1 VNPERL
7 ALALVLAVAARLPA
21 QTVDAGAIAGSV
33 FDQATGRPVQYV
45 ALALKNSP
53 GGQTVRTAASDD
65 HGVFRWDDVPF
76 GHYRVVFGLIGF
88 ENRETPD
95 VVVDAQHR
103 AVDLGRLVVVEP
115 SLVMDRVVVSAR
127 AEAFYNSI
135 DRKIYNVGQDIRS
148 VTGSASDLL
157 QNIPSVDVDIEGNV
171 SLRGNGNVLIL
182 INGQTSPLMGTANR
196 AMVLEQLP
204 ADSIEKIEV
213 ITNPSAK
220 YKPDGTAG
228 IINLQLKRRHDAGF
242 SGLVRANGGNDGR
255 YNAGLTVN
263 YNPGKYNVFESFN
276 VRQDDRPRYAQDT
289 RSHLDAA
296 TNTFL
301 ATDQQTVEH
310 SRPLSS
316 LVQAGLDYSVDA
328 ANKLGA
334 TASYNHLTFFRTATV
349 SNRARNAGGGVTS
362 DYDRL
367 RTDPEWHKTLEV
379 EATYQHRFPQ
389 DGHELN
395 LTLKNDRHQELEDNH
410 YSDVYRLPAAPTTYD
425 NTLIKPTETGRE
437 ALVEYVRPYANDA
450 KLEAGCSWEANK
462 NDMDFRGNF
471 LDPAT
476 GLWVADVTK
485 TNRFIYR
492 DAIQALYATYGQ
504 PWGQFG
510 ILAGLRM
517 EQTMIDTNQVT
528 TRVTDTNKYFR
539 VYPSLH
545 LSYNLTDTSQLQLN
559 YSHRIHRPE
568 SDDLNPFPEY
578 QDPYNLRAGNPQL
591 RPEDTHSIEA
601 GYQYKDNET
610 TYLATVYYRYTDHA
624 FTTISRYIDSTTL
637 LTTEENLAVNRSGG
651 LELAAT
657 TNPGKPVSLNFSSNA
672 FWSEVDAS
680 NLGYNARKSTI
691 AWSAKL
697 NANWHVAK
705 RQLIQL
711 NTNFTARRLT
721 AQGYRLP
728 TFVANLGFRHEFRDQ
743 KTAFIVTVSDVF
755 NSLKERTVID
765 TPILHDE
772 NTRRRSAR
780 IVYAGFT
787 YNFGKPGKKPKDDSL
802 PFDNQL

>member
-1 VNPERL
+1 MKLHRFVW
-7 ALALVLAVAARLPA
+7 ALALVAATRLPA
-21 QTVDAGAIAGSV
+21 QTSDMGAIMGSV
-33 FDQATGRPVQYV
+33 FDQANGRPVQYV
-45 ALALKNSP
+45 TLVLKNRP
-53 GGQTVRTAASDD
+53 DGQIVRTAVSDA
-65 HGVFRWDDVPF
+65 HGAFRWDDVAF
-76 GHYRVVFGLIGF
+76 GQYRVVYGLIGF

-95 VVVDAQHR
+95 IAVDGQHR
-103 AVDLGRLVVVEP
+103 SVELGRLIVEEA
-115 SLVMDRVVVSAR
+115 SHVMDRVVVSAGP
-127 AEAFYNSI
+127 EAFYNSI
-135 DRKIYNVGQDIRS
+135 DRKVYNVGQDIRS
-148 VTGSASDLL
+148 LSGSASDLL

-196 AMVLEQLP
+196 ALVLEQLP

-228 IINLQLKRRHDAGF
+228 IINLQLKRRHDIGF

-263 YNPGKYNVFESFN
+263 YNPGKYNVFGTFN
-276 VRQDDRPRYAQDT
+276 VRQDDRPRYATDT

-301 ATDQQTVEH
+301 ATEQRTVEH
-310 SRPLSS
+310 ARPLSS
-316 LVQAGLDYSVDA
+316 LVQAGLDYALSARD
-328 ANKLGA
+328 KLGA
-334 TASYNHLTFFRTATV
+334 SASYNHLTFFRTATV
-349 SNRARNAGGGVTS
+349 TNLARDAGGGVTS
-362 DYDRL
+362 DYDRV
-367 RTDPEWHKTLEV
+367 RTDPEWHKSLEY
-379 EATYQHRFPQ
+379 AGTYQHRFPQ

-395 LTLKNDRHQELEDNH
+395 LEVKSDWHQEVEDNH
-410 YSDVYRLPAAPTTYD
+410 YSDVYRAPATPTTYD

-437 ALVEYVRPYANDA
+437 AIVEYVRPFAGDA
-450 KLEAGCSWEANK
+450 KLEAGGSWEANK
-462 NDMDFRGNF
+462 NDMDFRGEF
-471 LDPAT
+471 LDPVT
-476 GLWVADVTK
+476 GLWIADTAK
-485 TNRFIYR
+485 TNRFIYH
-492 DAIQALYATYGQ
+492 DAIQALYATFGR
-504 PWGQFG
+504 PWGRFG
-510 ILAGLRM
+510 LLAGLRL
-517 EQTMIDTNQVT
+517 EQTIIDTNQVT
-528 TRVTDTNKYFR
+528 TRVIGQNEYFR
-539 VYPSLH
+539 LYPSLH

-601 GYQYKDNET
+601 GYQYKDNAT
-610 TYLATVYYRYTDHA
+610 TYLATVYYRYTYHA
-624 FTTISRYIDSTTL
+624 FTTVSRYINSTTL

-657 TNPGKPVSLNFSSNA
+657 TDPGRPVALNFSSNA
-672 FWSEVDAS
+672 FWSEIDAS
-680 NLGYNARKSTI
+680 NLGYGARQSTI
-691 AWSAKL
+691 TWSAKL

-705 RQLIQL
+705 RDLLQL

-728 TFVANLGFRHEFRDQ
+728 TFVANVGYRHEWRDQ
-743 KTAFIVTVSDVF
+743 KTAFIVTVSDLF

-772 NTRRRSAR
+772 STRRRSAR
-780 IVYAGFT
+780 ILYAGFT
-787 YNFGKPGKKPKDDSL
+787 YSFGKPGKKPKDDSL